1 MKGTLRCIMNIVLCC
16 ISISLISGCFRRSK
30 LKPEPV
36 SYYYEQEKDG
46 VLVEVEMMPATQ
58 IKENFGVNLLNYGIV
73 PITLTIDNQTP
84 DALLLRGQSVHITLE
99 DPYKVAEMAHYNTL
113 LFTTSS
119 AYLSCV
125 FFWPA
130 LLPSLGAGIYMSHAN
145 KTVTHSVCSQ
155 GFADEDSLDILPYE
169 QVSRVL
175 FVSAKDFVSNFR
187 MHLFN
192 VHAKTFVPFTVA
204 LEATIP
210 WQEGQEEIFAD
221 LVQS

>member
-1 MKGTLRCIMNIVLCC
+1 
-16 ISISLISGCFRRSK
+16 
-30 LKPEPV
+30 
-36 SYYYEQEKDG
+36 
-46 VLVEVEMMPATQ
+46 
-58 IKENFGVNLLNYGIV
+58 
-73 PITLTIDNQTP
+73 
-84 DALLLRGQSVHITLE
+84 
-99 DPYKVAEMAHYNTL
+99 
-113 LFTTSS
+113 
-119 AYLSCV
+119 
-125 FFWPA
+125 
-130 LLPSLGAGIYMSHAN
+130 MSHAN